1 MRNSGWLWLAR
12 GEEVSASP
20 ETETMR
26 TISDHILDIVQNSV
40 KADATLIE
48 IIVREFWNDDL
59 YIVEIRDNGC
69 GMTRETAMKA
79 LEPFFT
85 SRTTRK
91 VGLGLPLL
99 RQNAEQ
105 SGGGVTIDSAPGKG
119 TVVTATFGHSHIDR
133 PSMGDIAGVFLLTV
147 IGHPLIT
154 FIYRHITPKGEFS
167 LSSDDLR
174 ETLGVV
180 PLGDAAIMPAVREL
194 IVNNLENIG
203 ASK

>member
-1 MRNSGWLWLAR
+1 M
-12 GEEVSASP
+12 SASP
-20 ETETMR
+20 ETKTMR
-26 TISDHILDIVQNSV
+26 TISDHILDIAQNSV
-40 KADATLIE
+40 KAGATLIE
-48 IIVREFWNDDL
+48 IIVREFLNDDL
-59 YIVEIRDNGC
+59 YTVGIKDNGC
-69 GMTRETAMKA
+69 GMTRETAMRA

-105 SGGGVTIDSAPGKG
+105 SGGGVTIDSVPGEG

-133 PSMGDIAGVFLLTV
+133 PAMGDIAGVFLLTV
-147 IGHPLIT
+147 IGHPTIC
-154 FIYRHITPKGEFS
+154 FIYRHITPKGEFT
-167 LSSDDLR
+167 LSSDELR
-174 ETLGVV
+174 ETLGDV
-180 PLGDAAIMPAVREL
+180 PLGDAAIMQAVREL